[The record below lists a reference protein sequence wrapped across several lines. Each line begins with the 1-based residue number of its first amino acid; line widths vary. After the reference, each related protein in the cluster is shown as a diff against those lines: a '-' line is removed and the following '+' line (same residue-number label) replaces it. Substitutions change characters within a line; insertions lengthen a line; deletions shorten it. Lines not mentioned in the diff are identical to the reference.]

1 MGKGWE
7 RGGFVLLIIRGDY
20 CSPVNGGVPHA
31 AIVRVHVDL
40 SSDTTHLTTL
50 TALLH
55 LSPHLQILCHSWT
68 LSVNSTATLTVSGYR
83 TETIVTISVSGYST
97 ATIVTISVS
106 GYRTSTIVTISVSG
120 YSTATIVTISV
131 SGYNLQRQCQ

>member
-1 MGKGWE
+1 MGKGWERGGKVVGKGWERGGKGVGKGWERGRKGVGKGWE
-7 RGGFVLLIIRGDY
+7 RGGFVLLIIIRGDC
-20 CSPVNGGVPHA
+20 CSPVDGGVPHA

-83 TETIVTISVSGYST
+83 TETIVTLVLVGIG
-97 ATIVTISVS
+97 
-106 GYRTSTIVTISVSG
+106 
-120 YSTATIVTISV
+120 
-131 SGYNLQRQCQ
+131 QQQ